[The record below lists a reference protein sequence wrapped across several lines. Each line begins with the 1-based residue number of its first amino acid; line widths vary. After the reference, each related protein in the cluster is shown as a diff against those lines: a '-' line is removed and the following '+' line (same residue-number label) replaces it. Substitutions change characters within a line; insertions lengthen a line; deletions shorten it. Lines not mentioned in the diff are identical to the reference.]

1 METDTLPY
9 VWRRAS
15 QWEFAIGWE
24 VGGSFKREGTSVY
37 LWLTHADVWQKSTQY
52 CEAIVLRLKIFF
64 LNLKKKALPNYIV
77 FKNVSELSKAYMELY
92 FALSA

>member
-1 METDTLPY
+1 M
-9 VWRRAS
+9 
-15 QWEFAIGWE
+15 
-24 VGGSFKREGTSVY
+24 
-37 LWLTHADVWQKSTQY
+37 QY
-52 CEAIVLRLKIFF
+52 CEAIVLQLKIFF